1 MSIWHYTGADRQ
13 PLGPLSTD
21 ELKERLRA
29 GEIGFDTLV
38 WREGMLAW
46 RPLGELAEPLRLHEI
61 VAPQTEATPS
71 APTLALEPI
80 RQGPPPPPSLE
91 LESPEAAPEPP
102 LTGRAVFALGTDPAE
117 NPLPPVWREPAGQAG
132 NSDDAPPQN
141 PYAPSHASLRMRQAR
156 DDQDVVY
163 AGFWKRVA
171 AQLIDGVIL
180 AVIGSLGGE
189 MFGTLLSDM
198 IGGGK
203 TGEALLP
210 VAFTLVLY
218 LLYFAWFQSNFMLAT
233 PGKMAVG
240 IKVVRGNGEPSG
252 FLRNVARYF
261 AQIPGSLLLGIGY
274 LMAAFTQR
282 KQAMHDFFC
291 DTVVVDRYAYT
302 RQSIMQ
308 RHELGT
314 VTVVVLAI
322 YGAILALAAVAVLFL
337 GASLAALRH

>member
-21 ELKERLRA
+21 ELKERLRT

-61 VAPQTEATPS
+61 VAPQAETAPS
-71 APTLALEPI
+71 ATTLSLEPI
-80 RQGPPPPPSLE
+80 RPGPPPPPPFE
-91 LESPEAAPEPP
+91 PEPPEAASEPP

-117 NPLPPVWREPAGQAG
+117 TPLPPAWRESAVPSGVDG
-132 NSDDAPPQN
+132 GSTPN
-141 PYAPSHASLRMRQAR
+141 PYAPSQASLRARQVR
-156 DDQDVVY
+156 DDHDVVY

-171 AQLIDGVIL
+171 AQLIDSVIL

-210 VAFTLVLY
+210 VVFTLVLY

-240 IKVVRGNGEPSG
+240 IKVVRGNGEPSS

-261 AQIPGSLLLGIGY
+261 AQIPGSLLLGAGY

-302 RQSIMQ
+302 RQSAMQ

-314 VTVVVLAI
+314 VTVVVLGI
-322 YGAILALAAVAVLFL
+322 YGAMLALFAIGVLFL
-337 GASLAALRH
+337 GFSLAMLRH

>member
-1 MSIWHYTGADRQ
+1 MSIWHYTGEDRQ
-13 PLGPLSTD
+13 PLGPLTTD

-46 RPLGELAEPLRLHEI
+46 RALGELAEPLRLHEI
-61 VAPQTEATPS
+61 VAPQAEA
-71 APTLALEPI
+71 APPTTTLTLEPI
-80 RQGPPPPPSLE
+80 RPGPPPPPPVE
-91 LESPEAAPEPP
+91 PEPPEAAPEPP
-102 LTGRAVFALGTDPAE
+102 LTGRAVFALGTDPAD
-117 NPLPPVWREPAGQAG
+117 NPLPVAWRESAGQTG
-132 NSDDAPPQN
+132 TGDGPSQN
-141 PYAPSHASLRMRQAR
+141 PYAPSQASLRARQAR

-189 MFGTLLSDM
+189 MLGTLLSD
-198 IGGGK
+198 IVGGGE

-210 VAFTLVLY
+210 VVFTLILY

-261 AQIPGSLLLGIGY
+261 AQIPGSLLLGVGY
-274 LMAAFTQR
+274 LMAAFTRR
-282 KQAMHDFFC
+282 KQAMHDFIC

-302 RQSIMQ
+302 RQSVMQ

-322 YGAILALAAVAVLFL
+322 YGALLALFAIGVLFL
-337 GASLAALRH
+337 GFGLAMLRH

>member
-1 MSIWHYTGADRQ
+1 MSIWHYTGEDRQ

-21 ELKERLRA
+21 ELKQRLRT

-38 WREGMLAW
+38 WREGMLVW

-61 VAPQTEATPS
+61 VAPAADAASP

-80 RQGPPPPPSLE
+80 RQGPPPPPPLE
-91 LESPEAAPEPP
+91 LESPEVAPEPP

-117 NPLPPVWREPAGQAG
+117 TPLPPAWREPAGHAG
-132 NSDDAPPQN
+132 NADDGMAQN

-156 DDQDVVY
+156 DDRDVVY

-189 MFGTLLSDM
+189 MLGTLLSDM
-198 IGGGK
+198 IGGGE

-218 LLYFAWFQSNFMLAT
+218 LLYFAWFHSNFMLAT

-240 IKVVRGNGEPSG
+240 IKVVRSDGEPAS
-252 FLRNVARYF
+252 FLRNVGRYF

-274 LMAAFTQR
+274 LMAAFTER
-282 KQAMHDFFC
+282 KQALHDFFC
-291 DTVVVDRYAYT
+291 DTVVVDRHAYT
-302 RQSIMQ
+302 RQSAMQ
-308 RHELGT
+308 RRELGT

-322 YGAILALAAVAVLFL
+322 YAAMLALLAIAVLFL
-337 GASLAALRH
+337 GFGLAMLRH

>member
-1 MSIWHYTGADRQ
+1 MSIWHYTGEDRQ

-38 WREGMLAW
+38 WREGMLVW

-61 VAPQTEATPS
+61 VASAAEATPS
-71 APTLALEPI
+71 APSLSLEPM
-80 RQGPPPPPSLE
+80 RQGPPPPPPPAPE
-91 LESPEAAPEPP
+91 PPEAAPEPP
-102 LTGRAVFALGTDPAE
+102 PTGRAVFALGTDPTE
-117 NPLPPVWREPAGQAG
+117 NPLPPAWREPAGHVG
-132 NSDDAPPQN
+132 NTDDVPVQN
-141 PYAPSHASLRMRQAR
+141 PYAPSQASLRTRQTR

-171 AQLIDGVIL
+171 AQLIDSVIL

-189 MFGTLLSDM
+189 MLGTLLSDM
-198 IGGGK
+198 VGGGE

-240 IKVVRGNGEPSG
+240 IKVVRGNGEPSS

-261 AQIPGSLLLGIGY
+261 AQIPGSVLLGVGY

-302 RQSIMQ
+302 RQSAMQ

-322 YGAILALAAVAVLFL
+322 YGVMLALFAVGVLFL
-337 GASLAALRH
+337 GFSLAMLRH